1 MGSVERDR
9 EIRRRRAR
17 KVKLKKLRGLF
28 AKSSNEGEKAML
40 LAKARKI
47 SPMFSFELA
56 EE

>member
-1 MGSVERDR
+1 
-9 EIRRRRAR
+9 
-17 KVKLKKLRGLF
+17 VKLKKLRVLF

-47 SPMFSFELA
+47 SPLFSFETA